1 MKLLWYE
8 KAWEEYLDWQ
18 SEDRKTLKRVNELLK
33 DISRNPFSG
42 IGNPEALKEN
52 LSGYWSRRIDKKNRI
67 VYKQVDD
74 DTVVII
80 QCKNHY

>member
-8 KAWEEYLDWQ
+8 KAWAEYLDWQ